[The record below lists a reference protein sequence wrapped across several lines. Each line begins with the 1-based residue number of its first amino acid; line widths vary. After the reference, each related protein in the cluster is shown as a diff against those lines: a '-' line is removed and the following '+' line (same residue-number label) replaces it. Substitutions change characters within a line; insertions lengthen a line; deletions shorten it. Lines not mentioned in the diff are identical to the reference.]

1 MFNRVYNGFKESYTQ
16 YVSIIIDN
24 LYFQYLFSN
33 LKYLIFY
40 LILKAPKF
48 IKCENNIEELM
59 ESNTLRCA
67 DALIKIL
74 EYNNVKFIFGHPGEQ
89 ILPFYD
95 AMRRS
100 QVKHIL
106 MRHEQG
112 AAHAADGYSRA
123 SADVGVCTATGGPGA
138 MNLVMGIATA
148 YKDSVPIIVIT
159 GDVSTDIKGRN
170 EFQDIDICAVF
181 RPITLE
187 SFDIKTPEE
196 GILALKSAFE
206 TIKYHK
212 KGPIHLNFPKDVLE
226 NYVDESIVE
235 SLKNEHYKHK
245 VDYDTQKNVLNLLE
259 NAKKPLIIAG
269 AGAVWSHASDVLLE
283 FAEKHNIPVA
293 TTYHGRGII
302 SEKNNLSVGM
312 IGLRG
317 TEAANYAGKNCDLIL
332 GLGCRFSE
340 RTRIGIGDGKIIHV
354 NLDEGVLDGDIK
366 IQCDIKEFLEI
377 IRDIKLNNDK
387 NWLSKVHEH
396 SNRYHIETNYPEIP
410 IKPQTAIKE
419 ILDVSNDSIIVGDAG
434 THTTYVTLLISV
446 KTPSSLLFSGGFGP
460 MGYGIPGAIGASFAN
475 PDKNVIAI
483 VGDGD
488 FQMTSQELATIH
500 EYDLPILVCIINNS
514 SLRIIKQWQDKYYGK
529 CYQVELVNPDFIKL
543 SQAYHIPAMKVDS
556 PGQISNEVYKAL
568 SLKKPY
574 LIEIVVDKNEEIPLP
589 EVSK

>member
-1 MFNRVYNGFKESYTQ
+1 
-16 YVSIIIDN
+16 
-24 LYFQYLFSN
+24 
-33 LKYLIFY
+33 
-40 LILKAPKF
+40 
-48 IKCENNIEELM
+48 M

-74 EYNNVKFIFGHPGEQ
+74 EFNNVKFIFGHPGEQ

-95 AMRRS
+95 AMRQS
-100 QVKHIL
+100 KVKHIL

-123 SADVGVCTATGGPGA
+123 SEDVGVCIATGGPGA

-159 GDVSTDIKGRN
+159 GDVPTDIKGRN

-181 RPITLE
+181 RPITLD
-187 SFDIKTPEE
+187 SYDIKTPEE

-226 NYVDESIVE
+226 NFVDESVIGT
-235 SLKNEHYKHK
+235 LKNENQHQKF
-245 VDYDTQKNVLNLLE
+245 DNDTLKNVFKLLE
-259 NAKKPLIIAG
+259 NSKKPLILAG
-269 AGAVWSHASDVLLE
+269 AGAVWSHASDVLSK
-283 FAEKHNIPVA
+283 FALDHNIPVA

-302 SEKNNLSVGM
+302 SEEDDLSVGM

-317 TEAANYAGKNCDLIL
+317 TNAANYAGKNCDLIL

-340 RTRIGIGDGKIIHV
+340 RTMVGIGNCKIIHV
-354 NLDEGVLDGDIK
+354 NLDEGVLEGNIK
-366 IQCDIKEFLEI
+366 IQSDIKEFLEVI
-377 IRDIKLNNDK
+377 MDAEFKTNK
-387 NWLSKVHEH
+387 KWLLKVQEH
-396 SNRYHIETNYPEIP
+396 SNRHHIDTNYSEVP

-419 ILDVSNDSIIVGDAG
+419 ILDAADDSIIVNDAG
-434 THTTYVTLLISV
+434 THTTWVTLLISV

-460 MGYGIPGAIGASFAN
+460 MGYGIPGAIGAAFAN
-475 PDKNVIAI
+475 PDRNVVAV

-488 FQMTSQELATIH
+488 FQMTSQELATIN
-500 EYDLPILVCIINNS
+500 EYNLPILVCIINNS
-514 SLRIIKQWQDKYYGK
+514 SLRIIKQWQERYYDK
-529 CYQVELVNPDFIKL
+529 CYQVDLINPDFIKL
-543 SQAYHIPAMKVDS
+543 SEAYHIPAMKVDS
-556 PGQISNEVYKAL
+556 PGQISSEVYKAL

>member
-1 MFNRVYNGFKESYTQ
+1 
-16 YVSIIIDN
+16 
-24 LYFQYLFSN
+24 
-33 LKYLIFY
+33 
-40 LILKAPKF
+40 
-48 IKCENNIEELM
+48 M

-67 DALIKIL
+67 DALVKIL
-74 EYNNVKFIFGHPGEQ
+74 EFNNVKFIFGHPGEQ

-95 AMRRS
+95 AMRQS
-100 QVKHIL
+100 KLKHIL

-148 YKDSVPIIVIT
+148 YKDSVPLIVIT
-159 GDVSTDIKGRN
+159 GDVPTDIKGKN
-170 EFQDIDICAVF
+170 EFQDVDICAVF
-181 RPITLE
+181 KPITIE

-196 GILALKSAFE
+196 GILALKGAFE

-226 NYVDESIVE
+226 NYVDESIIG
-235 SLKNEHYKHK
+235 SLKDENYQQK
-245 VDYDTQKNVLNLLE
+245 VDYNTLKNIFKLLE
-259 NAKKPLIIAG
+259 NSKNPLILAG
-269 AGAVWSHASDVLLE
+269 AGAIWSHASDILLK
-283 FAEKHNIPVA
+283 FAKNHDIPVA

-302 SEKNNLSVGM
+302 SEENSLSAGM

-317 TEAANYAGKNCDLIL
+317 TDAANYAGKNCDLIL

-340 RTRIGIGDGKIIHV
+340 RTKVGIGNCKIIHV

-366 IQCDIKEFLEI
+366 IQSDIKEFLEMI
-377 IRDIKLNNDK
+377 MDVQIKPNK
-387 NWLSKVHEH
+387 MWLLKVQKH
-396 SNRYHIETNYPEIP
+396 SNRSHIDTNYPDIP

-419 ILDVSNDSIIVGDAG
+419 ILIASNDSIIVNDAG
-434 THTTYVTLLISV
+434 THTTWVTLLISV

-460 MGYGIPGAIGASFAN
+460 MGYGIPGAIGAAFAN
-475 PDKNVIAI
+475 PDKNVVAV

-488 FQMTSQELATIH
+488 FQMTSQELATIN

-514 SLRIIKQWQDKYYGK
+514 SLRIIKQWQDRYYGK
-529 CYQVELVNPDFIKL
+529 CYQVELENPDFILL
-543 SQAYHIPAMKVDS
+543 SEAYHIPAMKVDS
-556 PGQISNEVYKAL
+556 PGQISSAVYKAL
-568 SLKKPY
+568 SFKKPY

>member
-1 MFNRVYNGFKESYTQ
+1 
-16 YVSIIIDN
+16 
-24 LYFQYLFSN
+24 
-33 LKYLIFY
+33 
-40 LILKAPKF
+40 
-48 IKCENNIEELM
+48 M

-74 EYNNVKFIFGHPGEQ
+74 EFNNVKFIFGHPGEQ

-95 AMRRS
+95 AMRQS
-100 QVKHIL
+100 KVKHIL

-159 GDVSTDIKGRN
+159 GDVPTDVKGRN

-196 GILALKSAFE
+196 GILALKEAFE
-206 TIKYHK
+206 TIKNHK

-226 NYVDESIVE
+226 NYVDESIIGSLE
-235 SLKNEHYKHK
+235 NEKYPQKFNSDTLKNVFK
-245 VDYDTQKNVLNLLE
+245 LLE
-259 NAKKPLIIAG
+259 NSKKPLILAG
-269 AGAVWSHASDVLLE
+269 AGAAWSHASDILLK
-283 FAEKHNIPVA
+283 FAENHSIPVA

-302 SEKNNLSVGM
+302 SEENILSVGM

-317 TEAANYAGKNCDLIL
+317 TDAANYAGKNCDLIL

-340 RTRIGIGDGKIIHV
+340 RTMVGIGDCKIVHV

-366 IQCDIKEFLEI
+366 IQGDIKEFLETI
-377 IRDIKLNNDK
+377 IDVKFKPNKSWLLNIQK
-387 NWLSKVHEH
+387 H
-396 SNRYHIETNYPEIP
+396 SSIFHVDTDYPEVP

-419 ILDVSNDSIIVGDAG
+419 ILEASNNSIIINDAG
-434 THTTYVTLLISV
+434 THTTWVTLLISV

-460 MGYGIPGAIGASFAN
+460 MGYGIPAAIGAAFAN
-475 PDKNVIAI
+475 PCKNVVAV

-488 FQMTSQELATIH
+488 FQMTSQELATIN
-500 EYDLPILVCIINNS
+500 EYDLPILICIINNS
-514 SLRIIKQWQDKYYGK
+514 SLRIIKQWQDRYYGK
-529 CYQVELVNPDFIKL
+529 YYQVELENPDFIKL
-543 SQAYHIPAMKVDS
+543 SEAYHIPAMRVDS
-556 PGQISNEVYKAL
+556 PGQISSAVYKAL

>member
-1 MFNRVYNGFKESYTQ
+1 
-16 YVSIIIDN
+16 
-24 LYFQYLFSN
+24 
-33 LKYLIFY
+33 
-40 LILKAPKF
+40 
-48 IKCENNIEELM
+48 M
-59 ESNTLRCA
+59 ESDTLRCA
-67 DALIKIL
+67 DALVKIL
-74 EYNNVKFIFGHPGEQ
+74 EFNGVKFIFGHPGEQ

-95 AMRRS
+95 AMRQS
-100 QVKHIL
+100 QVRHIL

-123 SADVGVCTATGGPGA
+123 SAGVGVCTATGGPGA

-159 GDVSTDIKGRN
+159 GDVPTDVKGKN

-196 GILALKSAFE
+196 GILALQEAFKI
-206 TIKYHK
+206 IKNHK

-226 NYVDESIVE
+226 NYVDESIIG
-235 SLKNEHYKHK
+235 SLEDGDCSKKFDYNKLTK
-245 VDYDTQKNVLNLLE
+245 VCKLLE
-259 NAKKPLIIAG
+259 NSEKPLIIAG
-269 AGAVWSHASDVLLE
+269 AGAVWSHASDTLLK
-283 FAEKHNIPVA
+283 FAETHGIPVS

-302 SEKNNLSVGM
+302 SEENPLSVGM

-317 TEAANYAGKNCDLIL
+317 TDAANYAGKNCDLIL

-340 RTRIGIGDGKIIHV
+340 RTMVGIGDCKIVHV
-354 NLDEGVLDGDIK
+354 NLDEGVLNGDIK
-366 IQCDIKEFLEI
+366 IQSDVKEFIELI
-377 IRDIKLNNDK
+377 NDVNIKPNRTWLLN
-387 NWLSKVHEH
+387 VQEH
-396 SNRYHIETNYPEIP
+396 SSTFHVNTDYSEIP

-419 ILDVSNDSIIVGDAG
+419 LLEASNNAIIVNDAG
-434 THTTYVTLLISV
+434 THTTWVTLLISV

-460 MGYGIPGAIGASFAN
+460 MGYGIPAAIGAAFAN
-475 PDKNVIAI
+475 PNKNIVAV

-488 FQMTSQELATIH
+488 FQMTSQELATIN
-500 EYDLPILVCIINNS
+500 EYDLPILVCVINNS
-514 SLRIIKQWQDKYYGK
+514 SLRIIKQWQERYYNE
-529 CYQVELVNPDFIKL
+529 CYEVELKNPDFIKL
-543 SQAYHIPAMKVDS
+543 SESYHIPAMKVDS
-556 PGQISNEVYKAL
+556 PGQITSAVYKAL